1 VTNAREINSIDDR
14 TVKQEVPAKAQ
25 RIRRCE
31 KQKNQYTQNKMFKN
45 DTKIFYTN
53 VSMKNIGRIVNNTP
67 PPLPPDGRSG
77 TLLKINVG
85 RKSTT

>member
-1 VTNAREINSIDDR
+1 VTKAKEINSIDDR
-14 TVKQEVPAKAQ
+14 TLKQEVPAKAQ
-25 RIRRCE
+25 RIRRHE
-31 KQKNQYTQNKMFKN
+31 KRKNQYTQNKMFKN

-53 VSMKNIGRIVNNTP
+53 FGKKNICRIVNP
-67 PPLPPDGRSG
+67 PPNGRNG